1 MEALE
6 PLARSSPRAWG
17 LRHRLRVRT
26 LSHCVVPTC
35 VGGGNDLGVGP
46 DPQLVPVPT
55 GVVAM

>member
-17 LRHRLRVRT
+17 LRLVSAVDNGP
-26 LSHCVVPTC
+26 LSVVPTC